1 MRCTLSDSYTAPVRR
16 PRGWRSGKSP
26 IRHSRE
32 GGNPGSGAAALAL
45 GGLPIVVDGEV
56 IGGIGAS
63 FATPEDDEQVARAG
77 LAALSKQLESG
88 ACFGP

>member
-1 MRCTLSDSYTAPVRR
+1 MISPDSPARGRESRVRCRT
-16 PRGWRSGKSP
+16 
-26 IRHSRE
+26 
-32 GGNPGSGAAALAL
+32 LAL